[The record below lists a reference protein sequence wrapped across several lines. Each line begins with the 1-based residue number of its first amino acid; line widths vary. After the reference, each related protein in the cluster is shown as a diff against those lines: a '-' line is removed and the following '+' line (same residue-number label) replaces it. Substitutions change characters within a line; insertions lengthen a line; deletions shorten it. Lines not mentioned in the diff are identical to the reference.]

1 MTNLIE
7 KFPVAL
13 IFKKILAD
21 NLSGELLVGD
31 KEENV
36 LKKLYFSKGELQFA
50 SSSLVRERL
59 GEILCSQG
67 KISHEQC
74 IMLNKMREK
83 TGDKL
88 GKLLV
93 KHRILTKHE
102 LYAALQDQVKTIA
115 VSLFSLASGEW
126 SFKKRTP
133 KLSQVQKYGI
143 PLHELIVEG
152 CAQIS
157 DFSYYKKK
165 FNLRLPVT
173 LPISESLGQI
183 LTPNDIRFYVKITQ
197 CNSITTK
204 EICSVLG
211 ITKKEFWQQL
221 IMLYLLNI
229 IDFTEF
235 RIDSKLHRDLDTLDE
250 LHDKLK
256 ADSISHYQLLQ
267 LKDTASVSE
276 VRDKYFSFTKQFNPE
291 AISVPP
297 DSKAEEKAEYVIEKA
312 TEAYETLSDQ
322 EKKKAYDTGHHKKE
336 EITAKPKSKE
346 AGPKRA
352 KQLYLK
358 AHSFYEE
365 NRYYDAIR
373 YMEEAVQLDSSR
385 ASYFMLLGLSQMR
398 IPEYRPYAEK
408 NLQMAAE
415 MEPWNADPLF
425 YLGQLYWAEHL
436 VKKAERSFRKALEI
450 NMEHTLASKMIT
462 KIEKYLKKK
471 SPFSLFSKK

>member
-1 MTNLIE
+1 MTNIIE
-7 KFPVAL
+7 KYPVTL
-13 IFKKILAD
+13 IFKKILAE
-21 NLSGELLVGD
+21 NLSGELVVGD
-31 KEENV
+31 EDENV

-50 SSSLVRERL
+50 SSNLVRERL

-67 KISHEQC
+67 KISQEQC

-83 TGDKL
+83 TRDKL

-102 LYAALQDQVKTIA
+102 LYAALQDQTKTIA
-115 VSLFSLASGEW
+115 VSTFSLASGEW
-126 SFKKRTP
+126 SFKKCTP
-133 KLSQVQKYGI
+133 KIPQVQKFGI
-143 PLHELIVEG
+143 ALHELIVEG

-157 DFSYYKKK
+157 DFSSYKRK
-165 FNLRLPVT
+165 FNLRSPVT
-173 LPISESLGQI
+173 LPIPESLGQM
-183 LTPNDIRFYVKITQ
+183 LTSNHIRFYIKITQ
-197 CNSITTK
+197 CSSITTK
-204 EICSVLG
+204 EIYSILE
-211 ITKKEFWQQL
+211 IPEKEFWQQL

-250 LHDKLK
+250 LHEKLK
-256 ADSISHYQLLQ
+256 TDSINHYQLLQ

-276 VRDKYFSFTKQFNPE
+276 VRDKYFSFTKKFNPE
-291 AISVPP
+291 AISAPP
-297 DSKAEEKAEYVIEKA
+297 DSKTEEKAEYVIEKA
-312 TEAYETLSDQ
+312 AEAYETLSDQ

-336 EITAKPKSKE
+336 EITAEPTSKE
-346 AGPKRA
+346 TNPQRA
-352 KQLYLK
+352 RHLYLK

-365 NRYYDAIR
+365 SRYYEAIR
-373 YMEEAVQLDSSR
+373 FMEEAIQLDSTR
-385 ASYFMLLGLSQMR
+385 ASYYMLLGLSQMR

-408 NLQMAAE
+408 NLQMAAK

-450 NMEHTLASKMIT
+450 NMEHTLASKMIS

>member
-7 KFPVAL
+7 KYPVTL
-13 IFKKILAD
+13 IFKRILAD
-21 NLSGELLVGD
+21 NLNGELVVGSED
-31 KEENV
+31 ENV

-50 SSSLVRERL
+50 SSNLVRERL
-59 GEILCSQG
+59 GEILCREG
-67 KISHEQC
+67 KISQEQC

-83 TGDKL
+83 TRDKL

-102 LYAALQDQVKTIA
+102 LYAALQYQAKTIA
-115 VSLFSLASGEW
+115 VSTFSLASGEW
-126 SFKKRTP
+126 SFKKCTP
-133 KLSQVQKYGI
+133 KLPQMQKFGI
-143 PLHELIVEG
+143 ALHEVIVEG
-152 CAQIS
+152 CTQIS
-157 DFSYYKKK
+157 DFSYYKRK
-165 FNLRLPVT
+165 FNLRSPVT
-173 LPISESLGQI
+173 LPIPESLGQL

-197 CNSITTK
+197 CNAITTK
-204 EICSVLG
+204 EICSILE
-211 ITKKEFWQQL
+211 IPKKEFWQQL

-235 RIDSKLHRDLDTLDE
+235 RIDSKLHRDLDTIDE

-256 ADSISHYQLLQ
+256 SDSINHYQLLQ

-276 VRDKYFSFTKQFNPE
+276 VRDKYFSFSKQFNPE
-291 AISVPP
+291 AISAPA
-297 DSKAEEKAEYVIEKA
+297 DSRAEEKAEYVIEKA
-312 TEAYETLSDQ
+312 TEAYETLSNE

-336 EITAKPKSKE
+336 EITAVPKSKDTS
-346 AGPKRA
+346 PQRA
-352 KQLYLK
+352 RHLYLK

-365 NRYYDAIR
+365 SRYYEAIR
-373 YMEEAVQLDSSR
+373 FMEEAIQLDTSR
-385 ASYFMLLGLSQMR
+385 ASYYMLLGLSQMR

-408 NLQMAAE
+408 NLQMAAK

-450 NMEHTLASKMIT
+450 NMEHTLASKMIN